1 MSTELYCSFLQLSN
15 FQDQVYSL
23 ILNKILLDLVLQDF
37 FLLNFKVM
45 SNEKYWKQHQNIQYF
60 VGLFLLLFS
69 WSSLV
74 FLSINCEKTVTCLHV
89 DVVDEHGTCMF
100 INNNLCSCAKTSV
113 TPSRFSPALALS
125 CQKKSSLKTSH
136 Y

>member
-1 MSTELYCSFLQLSN
+1 MSTDLYFSFLQLSN

-45 SNEKYWKQHQNIQYF
+45 PNEKYWKQHQNSQYF

-69 WSSLV
+69 WASLGFFV
-74 FLSINCEKTVTCLHV
+74 NQL
-89 DVVDEHGTCMF
+89 
-100 INNNLCSCAKTSV
+100 
-113 TPSRFSPALALS
+113 
-125 CQKKSSLKTSH
+125 
-136 Y
+136 